1 VERLR
6 LLLVL
11 TVADIRAVGPGVWND
26 WKGQLLRDL
35 YRLTEA
41 AMHGG
46 RSDEEG
52 VRVHLA
58 ELAQEAKTELSRSVG
73 ATGEAA
79 AWLDALEDG
88 YWLNHDAE
96 ALAWHARE
104 VMNARATQNIPH
116 VAARVRQVQ
125 AVTEILVY
133 AGDRPGLFAGLAAA
147 ISASGGDIASARVH
161 TTKDGA
167 AFDIFS
173 VQTADLAPFGA
184 NDEEALPALL
194 ARLRRA
200 AIEGHAM
207 PSAKPPS
214 RRASAFAIEPWVRI
228 DNDLTT
234 HATVVEASGRD
245 RPGLLAG
252 LAEIFA
258 ESKVSIAS
266 AHIETLG
273 ERASDVFYVQEE
285 AGGQIAQASRIAAL
299 QGKIE
304 AVLRAAEPA
313 APADPAKQPLAVAR
327 ASTAR

>member
-1 VERLR
+1 
-6 LLLVL
+6 
-11 TVADIRAVGPGVWND
+11 VWND

-41 AMHGG
+41 ALHGG
-46 RSDEEG
+46 RSDEDS
-52 VRVHLA
+52 VRLHLA
-58 ELAQEAKTELSRSVG
+58 ELAKDAKGDLAKSIG
-73 ATGEAA
+73 GDAAAA

-104 VMNARATQNIPH
+104 VMEARAAKDMPH
-116 VAARVRQVQ
+116 VAARVRPVQ
-125 AVTEILVY
+125 AVTEVLVY
-133 AGDRPGLFAGLAAA
+133 AADRPGLFASLAAA
-147 ISASGGDIASARVH
+147 ISAHGGDIASARVH

-173 VQTADLAPFGA
+173 VQTADLAPFGLD
-184 NDEEALPALL
+184 DEDALPALM

-200 AIEGHAM
+200 ALDDHAV
-207 PSAKPPS
+207 PPAKPPS
-214 RRASAFAIEPWVRI
+214 RRSAAFSIEPWVRI
-228 DNDLTT
+228 DNDLTP
-234 HATVVEASGRD
+234 HASVVEASGRD

-252 LAEIFA
+252 LAQVFA
-258 ESKVSIAS
+258 ESKVTIAS

-273 ERASDVFYVQEE
+273 ERASDVFYVHE
-285 AGGQIAQASRIAAL
+285 ADGGQITDRRRISAL
-299 QGKIE
+299 QGE
-304 AVLRAAEPA
+304 LEDVLRAAEPA